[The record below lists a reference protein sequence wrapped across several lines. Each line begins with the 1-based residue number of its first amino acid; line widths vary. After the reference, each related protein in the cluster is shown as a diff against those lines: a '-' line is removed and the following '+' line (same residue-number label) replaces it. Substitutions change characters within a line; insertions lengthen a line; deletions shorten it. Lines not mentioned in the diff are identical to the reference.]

1 MSDRLHEGRT
11 ALVTGAA
18 KNIGAAVA
26 LRLASDGAA
35 VAVNHRAESSRADAE
50 AVVAQI
56 RAGGGRAGVYRADV
70 ADEAQVEAMVAAV
83 TSELGPPTLLVNNA
97 AASVA
102 SQVTWLEL
110 TAGDWD
116 AVLRSNVTGAFL
128 CARAVHPAM
137 REAGGGAIVNMSSVR
152 VLLGRPGN
160 MHYTASKAALIGLT
174 RTLAREVGGDGIR
187 VNALVVGAI
196 RTPEEAIY
204 GDPDAIDAMVF
215 DLQALRRRGMPED
228 VASLTSFLLS
238 AEAGFV
244 TGQSIVVD
252 GGWSCA

>member
-1 MSDRLHEGRT
+1 MSGLHEGRT

-26 LRLASDGAA
+26 VRLAADGAS
-35 VAVNHRAESSRADAE
+35 VAVNHRAESSRAEAE
-50 AVVAQI
+50 SIVARI
-56 RAGGGRAGVYRADV
+56 RAAGGRAASYRADV
-70 ADEAQVEAMVAAV
+70 GNAEEVAEMVAAA
-83 TSELGPPTLLVNNA
+83 SAELGRPTMLVNNA

-102 SQVTWLEL
+102 SQVTWLDL
-110 TAGDWD
+110 SAADWD
-116 AVLRSNVTGAFL
+116 AVLRANVTAAFL
-128 CARAVHPAM
+128 CARSVYPAM
-137 REAGGGAIVNMSSVR
+137 RDAGEGAIVNMSSVR

-174 RTLAREVGGDGIR
+174 RTLAREVGPDGIR
-187 VNALVVGAI
+187 VNALIVGAI

-204 GDPDAIDAMVF
+204 GDPDEVDAMVL
-215 DLQALRRRGMPED
+215 DLQALKRRGRPED

-238 AEAGFV
+238 LEASFV

-252 GGWSCA
+252 GGWAMA